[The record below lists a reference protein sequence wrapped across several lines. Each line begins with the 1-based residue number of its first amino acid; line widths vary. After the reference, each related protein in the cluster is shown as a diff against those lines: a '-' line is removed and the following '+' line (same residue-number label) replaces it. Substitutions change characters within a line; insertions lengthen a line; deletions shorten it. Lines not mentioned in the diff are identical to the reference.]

1 MALTPEQAPFDTDK
15 NGVLEGSEMQAY
27 TASVI
32 ESAMSINKTNNNKS
46 GTEVSTKKTKLT
58 VESARALME
67 IAAQAADYTGKFTS
81 ADVTQFM
88 KDFDAEQA
96 RQIEKVITST
106 SQKLTPGGTIEGAVD
121 KTAATT
127 ATTEFPSFFNPTQFV
142 QDWVWKKVSFDNEA
156 TLGSK
161 SLAVLSQ
168 VRGLIEKFQLIGV
181 SDQEAKNAAYSI
193 AKGDKTLDDYTVE
206 LQQKAVIEYPQ
217 FADRFKANPKLTTY
231 DIASPIINMIAETLE
246 KDPKTIK
253 MNHPIVLA
261 YTRAAGADGKGQTPS
276 YYDLLL
282 KTKQLP
288 EYQETQ
294 QANNEARDGATSLA
308 KSLGF
313 GLGA

>member
-1 MALTPEQAPFDTDK
+1 MALTPEQAPFDADK

-32 ESAMSINKTNNNKS
+32 ESAMSINKTNKTKS

-67 IAAQAADYTGKFTS
+67 MAAQAADYTGKFTS

-88 KDFDAEQA
+88 KEFDAEQA

-106 SQKLTPGGTIEGAVD
+106 SQKLTPGGTTEGAVD

-142 QDWVWKKVSFDNEA
+142 QDWVWKRISFDNEA

-168 VRGLIEKFQLIGV
+168 VRGLIEKFQLIGI

-246 KDPKTIK
+246 VDPKTVK
-253 MNHPIVLA
+253 MDNPYVMSYLN
-261 YTRAAGADGKGQTPS
+261 YAGPDGKGKQPS
-276 YYDLLL
+276 YYDLVL
-282 KTKQLP
+282 KAKNDPKYDLT
-288 EYQETQ
+288 QE
-294 QANNEARDGATSLA
+294 ANENARDAAVELSRA
-308 KSLGF
+308 LGF
-313 GLGA
+313 GV